1 MAMTIKKP
9 PTPILI
15 QNALIELG
23 RRVAVLR
30 KARGYTQADLA
41 QVAGVGISTIASIE
55 GGFDGVALGNVLK
68 VMLAMGLL
76 DQTDSLFSLEGDP
89 DLLRYA
95 QNALSKGPGHG

>member
-1 MAMTIKKP
+1 MALINKKP

-15 QNALIELG
+15 QSALLDLG
-23 RRVAVLR
+23 RRVAVG
-30 KARGYTQADLA
+30 K
-41 QVAGVGISTIASIE
+41 
-55 GGFDGVALGNVLK
+55 VLK

-95 QNALSKGPGHG
+95 QNALSKAPRHGWPCSGLGLATRHRRTCARR

>member
-1 MAMTIKKP
+1 MATISKKS

-15 QNALIELG
+15 QNTLIELG
-23 RRVAVLR
+23 QRVTILR

-41 QVAGVGISTIASIE
+41 QVASVGISTVAAIE
-55 GGFDGVALGNVLK
+55 GGFDGVAFGNVLK

-76 DQTDSLFSLEGDP
+76 DQAEQLFSLENDP

-95 QNALSKGPGHG
+95 QSTLSKKARHG

>member
-1 MAMTIKKP
+1 MSMTTKKP

-15 QNALIELG
+15 QNALNELG
-23 RRVAVLR
+23 QRVAVLR

-76 DQTDSLFSLEGDP
+76 DQTGSLFSLEGDP

-95 QNALSKGPGHG
+95 LNALSKGPRHG